1 MQGTRPHP
9 DFGAE
14 TSVPCGGAGCAHH
27 PDGKQQLSE
36 GCSPCT
42 HTPRGSWC
50 PPASGRL
57 RNNSILTQVPVLWA
71 HLAPFGHR
79 GRPPQMRLLPKCASI
94 APSPNAPWCWRLPML
109 RGARAGA
116 CLHPE
121 HLREPPALSRGTQA
135 PTRQPHGTHRG
146 TSCAPGRHPT
156 WSNLSPLP
164 GSSGFNQEPTQQRTG
179 QQGASTPLS
188 PSRLLPAP
196 LTREDQSPEPNGTQ
210 KLLHKLRL
218 GLGTAASAQTK
229 GSEATGQ
236 RQDSY
241 KHLEVAGPVTGP
253 PAPPRDPGHGVPSG
267 MAQQHQSCTASSS
280 HKEFVFFFPLCVF
293 LLHPSVLRSRRCPPG
308 RAACPAQPR
317 GTKPEVKPTHASS
330 GSNTP
335 KKRLFA
341 PNCL

>member
-1 MQGTRPHP
+1 MRR
-9 DFGAE
+9 
-14 TSVPCGGAGCAHH
+14 AGCAHH

-146 TSCAPGRHPT
+146 TSCAPGGTPRGATCPHFLGAQGSTRSRP
-156 WSNLSPLP
+156 SSVQGSRVPALP
-164 GSSGFNQEPTQQRTG
+164 CPQAASSL
-179 QQGASTPLS
+179 PLS
-188 PSRLLPAP
+188 PERIRAQSRMGPKNSSTSSGWDLALQQVLKPKARRQQDNDKIPTSIWRWLAP
-196 LTREDQSPEPNGTQ
+196 LRVPLPHRGTQ
-210 KLLHKLRL
+210 DTVFPL
-218 GLGTAASAQTK
+218 GWLSSTN
-229 GSEATGQ
+229 
-236 RQDSY
+236 
-241 KHLEVAGPVTGP
+241 
-253 PAPPRDPGHGVPSG
+253 PAPPALPTKSLCFLPTLCFPSPPLSAQVPALPTRTCS
-267 MAQQHQSCTASSS
+267 
-280 HKEFVFFFPLCVF
+280 L
-293 LLHPSVLRSRRCPPG
+293 PS
-308 RAACPAQPR
+308 PAP